1 MFSSRRKA
9 FRDMLEAPEI
19 LVLPGVFNGFSTR
32 LVERAGFKAAAITGA
47 GVSESFLG
55 LADRGIMTFD
65 DNLRVCRNLAA
76 CVDIPLLA
84 DADTGYGGALNVH
97 FVVKGFENAGI
108 AALSIE
114 DQVWP
119 KRCGHMAGK
128 RVIPADEM
136 VQKIKAAVDAR
147 TDENFLIRSRTDA
160 AATDGISE
168 VIDRLNMYA
177 EAGADIMYAD
187 ALMSV
192 DDIRTVAANVS
203 KPLGVNMGF
212 GLIERRTTPLLTPK
226 QLQDL
231 GVATVSFPRMLTRA
245 SLRGMMNGLSAFQ
258 STNLVGEKPV
268 TFPDLM
274 VPFEEL
280 NDLMGENKLIELE
293 EKYK

>member
-19 LVLPGVFNGFSTR
+19 LVLPGVFNGFSAR
-32 LVERAGFKAAAITGA
+32 LVEKAGFKAAAISGA

-55 LADRGIMTFD
+55 WADRGVLTFD

-84 DADTGYGGALNVH
+84 DADTGYGSALNVH

-108 AALSIE
+108 TALSIE

-119 KRCGHMAGK
+119 KRCGHLAGK
-128 RVIPADEM
+128 RVIPAAEM
-136 VQKIKAAVDAR
+136 VEKIKAAVDAR

-160 AATDGISE
+160 AGTDSVNE
-168 VIDRLNMYA
+168 AIDRLNMYA

-187 ALMSV
+187 ALLAV
-192 DDIRTVAANVS
+192 EDIKKVAANVP

-212 GLIERRTTPLLTPK
+212 GLTERRTTPLLTPK

-231 GVATVSFPRMLTRA
+231 GVATVSYPRMLTSA
-245 SLRGMMNGLSAFQ
+245 SLRGMMNAMDAFK
-258 STNLVGEKPV
+258 SSNLKADKPAPRPELQVG
-268 TFPDLM
+268 
-274 VPFEEL
+274 FEEL
-280 NDLMGENKLIELE
+280 NELMGEEKLIELE